1 MRRCFSRFAVL
12 LFLAATPAMAE
23 DFPAWAYP
31 VVPPFPAF
39 DSVTPKSM
47 PGSDRQYTEAQ
58 IEDDYNPPD
67 WFPQD
72 HPPMPKVVAHG
83 TPPAVR
89 ACSKCHVPNG
99 AGHPES
105 SDLAGLSAN
114 YITAV
119 MADYKGNN
127 RNGIRNGTMIPIA
140 KQISDAEIAEAAAYF
155 AALKPIEWTKVVETD
170 TVATS
175 AVGLGGMR
183 FATADGGQEP
193 ISGRIIELP
202 VAPERMAMRDSRTGF
217 IAYVPKGSVA
227 RGEAL
232 VKGEGGKTLACAGC
246 HGADLRGLAD
256 VPHITGRSPMY
267 VFRQLN
273 DIKLGQRTGP
283 SAETMRP
290 VVANLSQDDMVDISA
305 YLANRGR

>member
-1 MRRCFSRFAVL
+1 MRRGFSRFAVL
-12 LFLAATPAMAE
+12 LFLAATPASAE
-23 DFPAWAYP
+23 DFPGWAYP
-31 VVPPFPAF
+31 VNPPAPTF
-39 DSVTPKSM
+39 DTVTPKSM
-47 PGSDRQYTEAQ
+47 PGSDRQYTHAQ
-58 IEDDYNPPD
+58 IEDDFNPPD

-89 ACSKCHVPNG
+89 ACAKCHVPNG

-105 SDLAGLSAN
+105 ADLAGLSAK
-114 YITAV
+114 YIASV
-119 MADYKGNN
+119 MADYKNDFRKGG
-127 RNGIRNGTMIPIA
+127 RNAVMVAIS
-140 KQISDAEIAEAAAYF
+140 KQITDAEIAEAAAYF
-155 AALKPIEWTKVVETD
+155 ASLKPVEWTKLVETD
-170 TVATS
+170 MVAKS
-175 AVGLGGMR
+175 VLGVGGMR
-183 FATADGGQEP
+183 YAAADGGQEP
-193 ISGRIIELP
+193 IGSRIIELP

-246 HGADLRGLAD
+246 HGADLRGLGD
-256 VPHITGRSPMY
+256 VPHIIGRSPMY

-283 SAETMRP
+283 SAETMLP
-290 VVANLSQDDMVDISA
+290 VVANLSQDDMVAISG
-305 YLANRGR
+305 YLASRGR

>member
-1 MRRCFSRFAVL
+1 MRRGFSRFAVL
-12 LFLAATPAMAE
+12 LFLAATPASAE
-23 DFPAWAYP
+23 DFPGWAYP
-31 VVPPFPAF
+31 VNPPAPTF
-39 DSVTPKSM
+39 DTVTPKSM
-47 PGSDRQYTEAQ
+47 PGSDRQYTHAQ
-58 IEDDYNPPD
+58 IEDDFNPPD

-89 ACSKCHVPNG
+89 ACAKCHVPNG

-105 SDLAGLSAN
+105 ADLAGLSAK
-114 YITAV
+114 YIASV
-119 MADYKGNN
+119 MADYKNDFRKGG
-127 RNGIRNGTMIPIA
+127 RNAVMVAIS
-140 KQISDAEIAEAAAYF
+140 KQITDAEIAEAAAYF
-155 AALKPIEWTKVVETD
+155 ASLKPVEWTKVVETD
-170 TVATS
+170 MVAKS
-175 AVGLGGMR
+175 VLGVGGMR
-183 FATADGGQEP
+183 YAAADGGQEP
-193 ISGRIIELP
+193 IGSRIIELP

-246 HGADLRGLAD
+246 HGADLRGLGD
-256 VPHITGRSPMY
+256 VPHIIGRSPMY

-283 SAETMRP
+283 SAETMLP
-290 VVANLSQDDMVDISA
+290 VVANLSQDDMVAISG
-305 YLANRGR
+305 YLASRGR

>member
-1 MRRCFSRFAVL
+1 MRRSFGRFAVF

-31 VVPPFPAF
+31 VVPPTPAL
-39 DSVTPKSM
+39 DAVKPLTM
-47 PGSDRQYTEAQ
+47 PGSDRQFTQAQ
-58 IEDDYNPPD
+58 IEDDFNPPD

-89 ACSKCHVPNG
+89 ACSKCHVSNG

-105 SDLAGLSAN
+105 SDLAGLSAK
-114 YITAV
+114 YMIAV
-119 MADYKGNN
+119 MADYKSDL
-127 RNGIRNGTMIPIA
+127 RNGIRNGTMVSIA
-140 KQISDAEIAEAAAYF
+140 KQITDAEIVEAAAYF
-155 AALKPIEWTKVVETD
+155 ASLKPVEWTKVVETD
-170 TVATS
+170 MVAKS

-183 FATADGGQEP
+183 MATPDGGQEP
-193 ISGRIIELP
+193 INGRIIELP

-217 IAYVPKGSVA
+217 TAFVPKGSLA
-227 RGEAL
+227 LGEAL
-232 VKGEGGKTLACAGC
+232 VKGEGGKTTACASC
-246 HGADLRGLAD
+246 HGEELRGLVD
-256 VPHITGRSPMY
+256 VPSIRGRSPMY

-273 DIKLGQRTGP
+273 DLKLGQRMGP
-283 SAETMRP
+283 SAESMRP
-290 VVANLSQDDMVDISA
+290 VVANLSQDDMVAIAA

>member
-1 MRRCFSRFAVL
+1 MRRAFSRFAVV

-31 VVPPFPAF
+31 VVPPSPAF

-127 RNGIRNGTMIPIA
+127 RKGIRNGTMIPIS

-170 TVATS
+170 RIAIVTAAS
-175 AVGLGGMR
+175 ALIVMHNH
-183 FATADGGQEP
+183 P
-193 ISGRIIELP
+193 SGESTD
-202 VAPERMAMRDSRTGF
+202 RMDEGRRDRHGRD
-217 IAYVPKGSVA
+217 IR
-227 RGEAL
+227 RGPRRHA
-232 VKGEGGKTLACAGC
+232 
-246 HGADLRGLAD
+246 HGYG
-256 VPHITGRSPMY
+256 
-267 VFRQLN
+267 
-273 DIKLGQRTGP
+273 
-283 SAETMRP
+283 
-290 VVANLSQDDMVDISA
+290 
-305 YLANRGR
+305 

>member
-1 MRRCFSRFAVL
+1 MRRGFSRFAVL
-12 LFLAATPAMAE
+12 LFLAATPASAE
-23 DFPAWAYP
+23 DFPGWAYP
-31 VVPPFPAF
+31 VNPPAPTF
-39 DSVTPKSM
+39 DTVTPKSM
-47 PGSDRQYTEAQ
+47 PGSDRQYTHAQ
-58 IEDDYNPPD
+58 IEDDFNPPD

-89 ACSKCHVPNG
+89 ACAKCHVPNG

-105 SDLAGLSAN
+105 ADLAGLSAK
-114 YITAV
+114 YIASV
-119 MADYKGNN
+119 MADYNNDFRKGG
-127 RNGIRNGTMIPIA
+127 RNAVMVAIS
-140 KQISDAEIAEAAAYF
+140 KQITDAEIAEAAAYF
-155 AALKPIEWTKVVETD
+155 ASLKPVEWTKLVETD
-170 TVATS
+170 MVAKS
-175 AVGLGGMR
+175 VLGVGGMR
-183 FATADGGQEP
+183 YAAADGGQEP
-193 ISGRIIELP
+193 IGSRIIELP

-246 HGADLRGLAD
+246 HGADLRGLGD
-256 VPHITGRSPMY
+256 VPHIIGRSPMY

-283 SAETMRP
+283 SAETMLP
-290 VVANLSQDDMVDISA
+290 VVANLSQDDMVAISG
-305 YLANRGR
+305 YLASRGR